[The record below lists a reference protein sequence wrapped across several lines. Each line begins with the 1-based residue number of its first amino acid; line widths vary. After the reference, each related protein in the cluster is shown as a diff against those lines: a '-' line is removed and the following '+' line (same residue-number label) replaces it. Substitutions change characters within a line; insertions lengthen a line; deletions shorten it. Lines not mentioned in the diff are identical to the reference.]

1 MNTSSAIRVTTT
13 TIITTCGTFTLDAVL
28 NESHSSPMTMTEN
41 PVESGSTITDN
52 VVMTPRPFEVSG
64 VMVDYN
70 PESPLSKLASNI
82 KIREPD
88 FINQVAIPCQLK
100 SINSQTIARINRM
113 LDMAGSAATQAVGG
127 QSGVSWLAKKFPN
140 LLPPGVADM
149 TVSDTRIAD
158 LYAALRSV
166 QISAQP
172 VTVITETSIYD
183 NVMLTDVKVRVNKE
197 GSAVFTLPFKEIFIV
212 DTQKAGGVQVPSDS
226 AVGKTGGRT
235 TAQTSQ
241 NVNKGVVQPTPLT
254 ADEKARLEDLAGD
267 GIKFDN

>member
-1 MNTSSAIRVTTT
+1 
-13 TIITTCGTFTLDAVL
+13 
-28 NESHSSPMTMTEN
+28 MTEN

-70 PESPLSKLASNI
+70 PESPLSKLADSI
-82 KIREPD
+82 KIRDPD

-100 SINSQTIARINRM
+100 SITSQTISRINKV

-140 LLPPGVADM
+140 LLPPGVANL

-158 LYAALRSV
+158 LYSALRSV
-166 QISAQP
+166 QMSSQP
-172 VTVITETSIYD
+172 VTVITETSIYQ
-183 NVMLTDVKVRVNKE
+183 NVMLLDVKVRTNKE
-197 GSAVFTLPFKEIFIV
+197 GMAVFTLPFKEIFIV
-212 DTQKAGGVQVPSDS
+212 DTQKAGGVKVPSDA

-235 TAQTSQ
+235 SAQTSKQ
-241 NVNKGVVQPTPLT
+241 TNKGDLSLPAVDPGFGDDTD
-254 ADEKARLEDLAGD
+254 ADIRRREG
-267 GIKFDN
+267 